1 MKLVIDRIEGD
12 LAVMLI
18 SPDEELSLDIPLQYL
33 PLGVKPGDHFNVTF
47 TPDLESRNASQ
58 ERTKELLK
66 ELTKDNDPNQTDFK
80 L

>member
-18 SPDEELSLDIPLQYL
+18 SENEEISLDIPLKYL
-33 PLGVKPGDHFNVTF
+33 PPEAKAGDYFNVSF
-47 TPDLESRNASQ
+47 TPDLESRAAAQ

-66 ELTKDNDPNQTDFK
+66 ELTRDNDPNQTNFK